1 MLGFNFFK
9 KNHLGAKLC
18 LFYIRGSTKLQLRIY
33 FLKIKYRDY
42 NIFLENNLRIKMH
55 VGEILSN

>member
-1 MLGFNFFK
+1 VFILHTRFNK
-9 KNHLGAKLC
+9 TSIK
-18 LFYIRGSTKLQLRIY
+18 IY